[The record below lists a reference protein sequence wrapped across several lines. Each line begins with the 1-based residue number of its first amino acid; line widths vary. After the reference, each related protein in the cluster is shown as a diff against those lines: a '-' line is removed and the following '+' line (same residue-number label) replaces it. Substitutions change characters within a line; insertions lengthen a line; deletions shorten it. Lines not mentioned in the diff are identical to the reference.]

1 MKFLCVGYYNAEK
14 MDRKPKEEIDAIMA
28 KCGPHLDAFF
38 KSGQVMVD
46 AGVEKGV
53 KQLRRSGGQV
63 VVEDTHERAE
73 KIGSVFIIEAEEL
86 EDAIRVASLHPSVQV
101 DEGEG
106 FGWRLEV
113 HPVHSYKGEMDEC

>member
-14 MDRKPKEEIDAIMA
+14 MDSRSKEEIDAVMA
-28 KCGPHLDAFF
+28 KCGPHLNDFF
-38 KSGQVMVD
+38 STGQVLLD
-46 AGVEKGV
+46 AGVEQGV
-53 KQLRRSGGQV
+53 KQLRRSRGQV
-63 VVEDTHERAE
+63 VVEEAHERAE

-101 DEGEG
+101 EEGED

-113 HPVHSYKGEMDEC
+113 HAVHSYKGEM